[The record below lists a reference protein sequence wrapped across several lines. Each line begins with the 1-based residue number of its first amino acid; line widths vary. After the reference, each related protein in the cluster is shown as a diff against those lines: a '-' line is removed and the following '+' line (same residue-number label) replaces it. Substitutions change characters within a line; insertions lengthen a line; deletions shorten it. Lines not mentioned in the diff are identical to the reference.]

1 MNSALKNMIFRFPAI
16 AIMMLLFQTAHAG
29 TIGAG
34 QVNYIAA
41 AQADRGV
48 TISFMSRS
56 QTVKQFE
63 TQGLDTEAARD
74 RVAAM
79 SDAEVGTLAG
89 KIEAAPAGGD
99 GLVLLVPLVLLGFF
113 IWYFVFRR

>member
-1 MNSALKNMIFRFPAI
+1 MNFEFKRMIFRTLAI
-16 AIMMLLFQTAHAG
+16 ATMLLLLQTAHAG

-34 QVNYIAA
+34 QVNYITA
-41 AQADRGV
+41 AQADRGI

-63 TQGLDTEAARD
+63 TQGLDTETARD

-79 SDAEVGTLAG
+79 SDAEVGTLSG
-89 KIEAAPAGGD
+89 NTEAALAVGE
-99 GLVLLVPLVLLGFF
+99 GLALLLLIGLF

>member
-79 SDAEVGTLAG
+79 SDAEVGTLSG
-89 KIEAAPAGGD
+89 NTEAALAVGE
-99 GLVLLVPLVLLGFF
+99 GLALLVLLGFL